1 MATTIAELNVKITS
15 DMAKIN
21 QDLAQ
26 LKAKVQGAD
35 KPVEN
40 LGAGFSKLGILA
52 GVGIGAAIAGF
63 ARLASA
69 GIKAAATYEKQA
81 VAFSVM
87 LGSAGKA
94 TAMLKDIQEF
104 AAATPLQGAALQ
116 QNALLLLNFGAAAEE
131 IMPTLR
137 MLGDVSGGDQQKL
150 DSLTLAFAQM
160 SSAGRLM
167 GQDLLQM
174 INAGFN
180 PLQIMSE
187 KTGKSMGQLKKE
199 MEQGA
204 ISSEMVKAAFKDAT
218 SEGGRFYQML
228 EKQSQTLSGMWS
240 TFQDLGD
247 IAVRTFGEELAP
259 VMKLF
264 LQDLIDSGDE
274 TIGLA
279 QALGQ
284 FTAKAILAFR
294 IAYQQLALWGAQ
306 IQVVKFQVL
315 SSVSEM
321 ASKIYSIFGSK
332 KLAAGAMEGAIEAKK
347 AAITYQLAVGQIEGD
362 LAKTKKVYNAI
373 GVEDTKKAENERVNA
388 VKKATTEIKAAHA
401 QAAEALKFT
410 LNDGLQT
417 ATSTIG
423 NISSLWQEYNSN
435 RMAALDYEQQ
445 QAQEKIA
452 AQYEVEKANIES
464 TIVDKKERDAA
475 LKALDEKRARDEKKL
490 NEKIEKEKR
499 KVAHDAAKIQR
510 GIDLAQAVSNTA
522 LGISNIWVQ
531 WGKLP
536 MVAGAL
542 TAIFGAVQAAQIALI
557 ATRPLPP
564 LAKGGYFE
572 GPAIIGE
579 AGREMALPLEGD
591 NGRAAMREMADAIL
605 DQIASRADRSPTID
619 RASSSGGGGGNVYLD
634 GALVGKWISDTS
646 VNGGFQINQ
655 RVIVS

>member
-1 MATTIAELNVKITS
+1 MATTIAELNVKVTS
-15 DMAKIN
+15 QMAQVN
-21 QDLAQ
+21 RDLAE

-35 KPVEN
+35 KPIQDMS
-40 LGAGFSKLGILA
+40 AGFSKLGVAA
-52 GVGIGAAIAGF
+52 GIGIGAVIAGF
-63 ARLASA
+63 AKLTTS
-69 GIKAAATYEKQA
+69 GIKAAAAYEKQS
-81 VAFSVM
+81 VAFGVM
-87 LGSAGKA
+87 LGSASKA
-94 TAMLKDIQEF
+94 TAMLKEIQEF

-180 PLQIMSE
+180 PLQIISE
-187 KTGKSMGQLKKE
+187 KTGKSMAQLKKE

-204 ISSEMVKAAFKDAT
+204 ISSEMVKQAFRDAT

-240 TFQDLGD
+240 TFQDIGD
-247 IAVRTFGEELAP
+247 IAVRTFGQQLAP

-264 LQDLIDSGDE
+264 LQDMIDAGDE
-274 TIGLA
+274 TISMGEA
-279 QALGQ
+279 MGQ
-284 FTAKAILAFR
+284 FAARAVLAFR
-294 IAYQQLALWGAQ
+294 LAYQQLALWGAQ
-306 IQVVKFQVL
+306 IQVAKFEIL

-321 ASKIYSIFGSK
+321 SSKIYSIFGNK
-332 KLAAGAMEGAIEAKK
+332 QLAAGAMQGAVDAKR
-347 AAITYQLAVGQIEGD
+347 AALTYQFAVGKIQAD
-362 LAKTKKVYNAI
+362 LDKTKQVYDEI
-373 GVEDTKKAENERVNA
+373 GKKREESSANDRVNIQ
-388 VKKATTEIKAAHA
+388 KKATEEIVKAQKAA
-401 QAAEALKFT
+401 AESLKFT

-423 NISSLWQEYNSN
+423 NISSLWQTYNSN
-435 RMAALDYEQQ
+435 RLASLDYEQQ

-452 AQYEVEKANIES
+452 AQYEVEKSNIEA
-464 TIVDKKERDAA
+464 TVLDKKERDAQ
-475 LKALDEKRARDEKKL
+475 LKALDEKRAREEKKL
-490 NEKIEKEKR
+490 QEKIEKEKR
-499 KVAHDAAKIQR
+499 KVAYEAAKIQK

-522 LGISNIWVQ
+522 LGISNIWAK
-531 WGKLP
+531 WGELP
-536 MVAGAL
+536 MVATAL
-542 TAIFGAVQAAQIALI
+542 TAIFSAVNAAQIALI
-557 ATRPLPP
+557 TTRPLPP
-564 LAKGGYFE
+564 LAEGGYFQ

-579 AGREMALPLEGD
+579 AGREFALPLDGD
-591 NGRAAMREMADAIL
+591 QGRTAMREMADAIL

-619 RASSSGGGGGNVYLD
+619 RANTSGAGGGNVYLD
-634 GALVGKWISDTS
+634 GALVGKWISDQS
-646 VNGGFQINQ
+646 ANGGFQIHQ